1 MALAGTL
8 YGEEL
13 NDSFEM
19 PFPHNDSDLA
29 VYHSSKREIQGKLA
43 LADIFEDMKSLG
55 LELKSSDFVPESKI

>member
-13 NDSFEM
+13 HDTGEI
-19 PFPHNDSDLA
+19 PFPHNDDDISDYRA
-29 VYHSSKREIQGKLA
+29 SKRDIQGKLA
-43 LADIFEDMKSLG
+43 LVDIFEDMQSLG